1 MAIVREPHGQKLPD
15 HVGIIMDGNRRFAKR
30 LMLEPWKG
38 HEWGAKK
45 AEEVLDWCLETG
57 IKTVTLYSLSY
68 ENFKNRP
75 KQEINMLLK
84 LIEKEALRV
93 ADLKKVHENQ
103 AKFNVIGR
111 PDILPKSVQNAL
123 EKLMNTTKDYN
134 KLTVN
139 LAIAYGGREEII
151 SAVKK
156 IAKEEKKSKLNIE
169 NLDEKTFGKYL
180 YTNGASDPD
189 LIIRTGGE
197 RRISG
202 FLLWQAAYSEL
213 YFSDKIWP
221 DFDKECFIE
230 AIEDYKARKRRFG
243 K

>member
-1 MAIVREPHGQKLPD
+1 MASISETHKQTAPN

-45 AEEVLDWCLETG
+45 AEEVLDWCIETG

-68 ENFKNRP
+68 ENFKSRP
-75 KQEINMLLK
+75 KQEIDMLLK

-93 ADLKKVHENQ
+93 AELKKVHENK
-103 AKFNVIGR
+103 AKFKVIGR

-123 EKLMNTTKDYN
+123 EKLMNATKDYN
-134 KLTVN
+134 KFNVN

-151 SAVKK
+151 SAVKNVVL
-156 IAKEEKKSKLNIE
+156 EEKKNKLDINDL
-169 NLDEKTFGKYL
+169 NEKTFGKFL
-180 YTNGASDPD
+180 YTNGTSDPD

-197 RRISG
+197 KRISG
-202 FLLWQAAYSEL
+202 FLLWQSAYSEL

-221 DFDKECFIE
+221 DFDKECFIA
-230 AIEDYKARKRRFG
+230 AIEDYKTRKRRFG

>member
-1 MAIVREPHGQKLPD
+1 MQRLPE
-15 HVGIIMDGNRRFAKR
+15 HVGIIMDGNRRFAQR
-30 LMLEPWKG
+30 LMLEPWNG

-45 AEEVLDWCLETG
+45 AEEVLDWCIETG

-68 ENFKNRP
+68 ENFKSRP

-84 LIEKEALRV
+84 LIESEALRV
-93 ADLKKVHENQ
+93 AKLKKVRENK

-111 PDILPKSVQNAL
+111 PDMLPNSVQKAL
-123 EKLMNTTKDYN
+123 KALTDATKGYN
-134 KLTVN
+134 GVIVN
-139 LAIAYGGREEII
+139 LAIAYGGREEIVA
-151 SAVKK
+151 AVKN
-156 IAKEEKKSKLNIE
+156 IVHEEKNNKLDIN
-169 NLDEKTFGKYL
+169 NLDEKTFEKFL
-180 YTNGASDPD
+180 YTKGITDPD

-197 RRISG
+197 KRISG

-221 DFDKECFIE
+221 NFEREDFIA
-230 AIEDYKARKRRFG
+230 AIEDYAGRKRRFG